1 MSTHN
6 VNLGIGNYAESGTTG
21 MFYHAAAGT
30 ALPTYP
36 SESLAAAWKEVG
48 AISEDGITLN
58 TNRTFSQLK
67 NWAKKIARLLPSEES
82 GTVAAPILDTTE
94 ESFKT
99 IFGASNVQVTP
110 ATATHGKLIKT
121 DIEPENMPDEEA
133 YLFLM
138 KDGDDMIMV
147 GTTKGYITELG
158 EVAFQPNDA
167 IKWAATIAAD
177 KWTILK
183 DDGQVTGAT
192 GGT

>member
-21 MFYHAAAGT
+21 MFYHAPAGT

-36 SESLAAAWKEVG
+36 SEALAAAWKEVG

-58 TNRTFSQLK
+58 TNRTFDQLK

-82 GTVAAPILDTTE
+82 GTVGAPVLDTTE

-99 IFGASNVQVTP
+99 IFGEENVTVVA
-110 ATATHGKLIKT
+110 ATATHGKLISV
-121 DIEPENMPDEEA
+121 DIEADNTPDPEA

-138 KDGDDMIMV
+138 KDGDDMIMI
-147 GTTKGYITELG
+147 GTTKGYISEVA
-158 EVAFQPNDA
+158 EVAFQPNAA
-167 IKWAATIAAD
+167 ITWDATITAD
-177 KWTILK
+177 KWTIMK